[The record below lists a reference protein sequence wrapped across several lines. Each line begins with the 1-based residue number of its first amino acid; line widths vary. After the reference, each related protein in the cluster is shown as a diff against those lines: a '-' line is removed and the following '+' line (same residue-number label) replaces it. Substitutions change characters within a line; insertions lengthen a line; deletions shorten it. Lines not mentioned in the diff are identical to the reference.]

1 MMVLSYQAF
10 GPQVTATEVLG
21 NEWWQWQAH
30 GDSRPRDYDVK
41 VVVYRGISLIDVK
54 AAYPVIEEKHQDYRY
69 LPYAKAMAY
78 LDDKIAEKAQPSV
91 TEKLTATREQ
101 LSRYFD
107 DQRAE

>member
-1 MMVLSYQAF
+1 MLKRYLPLALSALFIAACAVNRDQQMMVLSYQAF

-54 AAYPVIEEKHQDYRY
+54 AAYPVIEEKH
-69 LPYAKAMAY
+69 
-78 LDDKIAEKAQPSV
+78 
-91 TEKLTATREQ
+91 
-101 LSRYFD
+101 
-107 DQRAE
+107 